1 MKEDIKILVVGD
13 VMLDVYIYGVSNRL
27 SPEAPCA
34 VLSECKSP
42 IKRLGGAANVAAQL
56 VASNCMVDLCGFICN
71 DQEGCQIESL
81 IKDKGIGNR
90 LIHVDRSNTT
100 VKCRYLTTSNHQLL
114 RVDNDCS
121 STLSELECEDI
132 LRTIESDKYD
142 VIVLSDY
149 NKGFLSADICRRII
163 RYCDDRKI
171 ISVVDIKEP
180 PFDKFV
186 GATIIKGNQ
195 TEIRKL
201 AGALDLDLN
210 KRSIE
215 DALELICVKMN
226 CQCVIMTKG
235 NEGIFGYSR
244 ATGYYSCR
252 TSNIPI
258 FDVTGAGDVVTAFI
272 ALLYSNT
279 EYSFSRMLEMANEA
293 AQLKVSQAGTSVIT
307 YEQVLKHHSK
317 ILDINKIEALK
328 DNRTVV
334 FTNGCFD
341 VLHAGHI
348 SLLSQAKNLGDI
360 LIIGLNS
367 DSSVRK
373 LKGGNRPINTVENR
387 IAVLSALS
395 CVDYIIP
402 FDELTPSD
410 LIEQIRPDVL
420 VKGGDYSLE
429 NIVGANFV
437 QSYGGKVVIVPLI
450 PNLSSSNIINQ
461 LNFE

>member
-13 VMLDVYIYGVSNRL
+13 VMLDVYVYGVSNRL

-34 VLSECKSP
+34 VLSECKAP
-42 IKRLGGAANVAAQL
+42 VNRLGGAANVASQL
-56 VASNCMVDLCGFICN
+56 VASNCTVDLCGFICN
-71 DQEGCQIESL
+71 DQEGDQIESL
-81 IKDKGIGNR
+81 IKDKGIGNC
-90 LIHVDRSNTT
+90 LIHVDRNHTT

-114 RVDNDCS
+114 RVDSDCN
-121 STLSELECEDI
+121 STLSESECEDI
-132 LRTIESDKYD
+132 LRKIESDKYD

-149 NKGFLSADICRRII
+149 NKGFLSVDICRRIL
-163 RYCDDRKI
+163 RYCNDRQI
-171 ISVVDIKEP
+171 ISVVDIKET
-180 PFDKFV
+180 PFDKFI
-186 GATIIKGNQ
+186 GATVIKGNQ

-201 AGALDLDLN
+201 AGTLDLN
-210 KRSIE
+210 LNKISIE

-235 NEGIFGYSR
+235 NEGISGYSR
-244 ATGYYSCR
+244 TTGYYSCR
-252 TSNIPI
+252 TSNVPI

-279 EYSFSRMLEMANEA
+279 KYSFSEVLQLANEA
-293 AQLKVSQAGTSVIT
+293 AQLKVSHVGTSVIT
-307 YEQVLKHHSK
+307 YEQVTRHHSK
-317 ILDINKIEALK
+317 IVDLNKIEALRN
-328 DNRTVV
+328 NRTVV

-360 LIIGLNS
+360 LIVGLNS
-367 DSSVRK
+367 DSSIKK
-373 LKGGNRPINTVENR
+373 LKGVNRPINTIGNR

-395 CVDYIIP
+395 CVDYIIT
-402 FDELTPSD
+402 FDELTPAN

-429 NIVGANFV
+429 NIVGADFV
-437 QSYGGKVVIVPLI
+437 QSYGGNVVIVPLT
-450 PNLSSSNIINQ
+450 PNLSSSYIINQ
-461 LNFE
+461 LNYE